1 LKLEKDKMPASFNEG
16 VSERDM
22 MKEVCGVTPIISIVT
37 AVYNRVDTIQQ
48 AIDSVQSQSWK
59 NVEHVVIDGGSKD
72 GTLEVLESNRTH
84 IDVLIS
90 EPDEGIYDGLNK
102 GYANATGDIIGIMH
116 SDDYFADPYVLE
128 WVANAFSDS
137 SVEGVY
143 GDLDYVSKYNPSK
156 VIRRWRSGKYHRN
169 RLAMGWMPPHPTMFL
184 RRAVIEQ
191 WGVFD
196 TSFQIAADYD
206 AMLRYLAQGHIELAY
221 IPRILVK
228 MRVGGESNRS
238 ISRIILKS
246 REDYRA
252 LQKNQVGGVGALV
265 WKNISKLGQFF

>member
-1 LKLEKDKMPASFNEG
+1 MPASFNEG

-37 AVYNRVDTIQQ
+37 AVYNRVDTIHQ
-48 AIDSVQSQSWK
+48 AIDSIQSQSWK

-72 GTLEVLESNRTH
+72 GTLGVLESNRTH

-90 EPDEGIYDGLNK
+90 EPDEGIYDALNK

-116 SDDYFADPYVLE
+116 SDDYFANPCVLE
-128 WVANAFSDS
+128 WVANAFSDP

-156 VIRRWRSGKYHRN
+156 VIRRWRSGEYHRN
-169 RLAMGWMPPHPTMFL
+169 RLARGWMPPHPTLFL
-184 RRAVIEQ
+184 RRTVIEK

-196 TSFQIAADYD
+196 TSFHIAADYD
-206 AMLRYLAQGHIELAY
+206 AMLRYLALGQIRLAY
-221 IPRILVK
+221 IPRIMVK

-238 ISRIILKS
+238 ITRIILKS

-252 LQKNQVGGVGALV
+252 LRKNQVGGVSALV
-265 WKNISKLGQFF
+265 WKNISKLGQFFK